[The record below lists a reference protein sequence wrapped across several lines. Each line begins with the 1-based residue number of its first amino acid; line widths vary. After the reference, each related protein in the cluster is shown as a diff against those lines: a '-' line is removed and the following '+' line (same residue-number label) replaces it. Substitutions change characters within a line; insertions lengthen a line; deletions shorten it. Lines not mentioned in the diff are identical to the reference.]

1 MRHVTVENLIDYI
14 ESQASDVEK
23 STLERHMTDC
33 NECEEL
39 KQEFQ
44 IVIAR
49 LRRGATQGRFRSPEV
64 YRISGVRHL

>member
-49 LRRGATQGRFRSPEV
+49 LREDASF
-64 YRISGVRHL
+64 